1 MQQSVAA
8 GARQIRMLTPR
19 STTIKEYP
27 PGAVR
32 RIATLVVVMVAICAI
47 DAFHPVWGVSDS
59 SAAKSQ
65 QPALAANT
73 TVVRLEEAKA
83 NEAVMASEDTESS
96 PVAEAMSGPIEERK
110 AEETSGLIADGVLEV
125 GVEEE
130 IWATAHP
137 EHEAGATAA
146 SSRAKH
152 EEETIV
158 DEAFIPEVIEVEAD
172 ASVNNTVIESLPY
185 GTFVSLTAFTFVVV
199 VFIVMRSVMQPV
211 SATAVALV

>member
-1 MQQSVAA
+1 
-8 GARQIRMLTPR
+8 MLTPR

-73 TVVRLEEAKA
+73 TVVRIEEAKA
-83 NEAVMASEDTESS
+83 NKAVMASVDTESS
-96 PVAEAMSGPIEERK
+96 PVAEAVSGPIEERK
-110 AEETSGLIADGVLEV
+110 AYPEAEEMSGLIADGVLEV
-125 GVEEE
+125 EEE
-130 IWATAHP
+130 IWATSHP
-137 EHEAGATAA
+137 KHEAEATAT
-146 SSRAKH
+146 SSQAKH
-152 EEETIV
+152 EEENIV

-172 ASVNNTVIESLPY
+172 ASVNSTVIESLPY
-185 GTFVSLTAFTFVVV
+185 STFLGLTAFTFV
-199 VFIVMRSVMQPV
+199 IVGFTLMRSVIRPRM
-211 SATAVALV
+211 A

>member
-1 MQQSVAA
+1 
-8 GARQIRMLTPR
+8 MLTQRP
-19 STTIKEYP
+19 TTIKEYP

-47 DAFHPVWGVSDS
+47 DAFHPVRDVNDS
-59 SAAKSQ
+59 SAAQSQ

-110 AEETSGLIADGVLEV
+110 AYPEAEEMSGLIADGVLEV
-125 GVEEE
+125 EEE
-130 IWATAHP
+130 IWATSHP
-137 EHEAGATAA
+137 KHEAGATAT
-146 SSRAKH
+146 SSQAKH
-152 EEETIV
+152 EEENIV